1 MRSDERL
8 DDPEVE
14 RRAEASAVYRLL
26 DAAFGFFVWAV
37 HLVVVYV
44 VEAVACQLGRT
55 AFVAA
60 LVVVTLAAAA
70 LVLGHGAKRYGQRNE
85 TRDHG
90 FLMRVAA
97 GQDVLAAMAIL
108 WQLFALLMVPVCR

>member
-1 MRSDERL
+1 MRSDERV
-8 DDPEVE
+8 DDGEVE
-14 RRAEASAVYRLL
+14 PRTEAGAVYRLL
-26 DAAFGFFVWAV
+26 DSVFGFFVWAV
-37 HLVVVYV
+37 HLVVIYV

-55 AFVAA
+55 VFVVA
-60 LVVVTLAAAA
+60 LVIVTLIAAA

-90 FLMRVAA
+90 FLIRIAV
-97 GQDVLAAMAIL
+97 GHDLLAALAIL

>member
-1 MRSDERL
+1 MRSDERV
-8 DDPEVE
+8 DYGEVE
-14 RRAEASAVYRLL
+14 RRTETSSVFHLL

-37 HLVVVYV
+37 HLVVIYV

-55 AFVAA
+55 AF
-60 LVVVTLAAAA
+60 AAA
-70 LVLGHGAKRYGQRNE
+70 LVIVTLIAAAVVLWHGAKRYGQRNE

-90 FLMRVAA
+90 FLIRIAA
-97 GQDVLAAMAIL
+97 GQDVLAALAIL